1 MKKGTSQT
9 PKELN
14 EGYKEEV
21 LSSGVKVKILPFP
34 ARLWEKI
41 HERVLREFPE
51 VKPPKK
57 TINVLGGTEEIDDL
71 KAPDYLVTKI
81 EVDRQRNA
89 QQSKLVGEAT
99 LDLCVEVDPT
109 PYLPEL
115 KRAAVYG
122 GEIIPSDETEL
133 KIYFLETFALRSR
146 GDYER
151 VISMAAALMAVGD
164 AEVAERINSFR
175 DNLAQPTPNGTDAP
189 GADEIQRV
197 EVEQAQTGT

>member
-1 MKKGTSQT
+1 MKKGTS

-14 EGYKEEV
+14 EGYVEET

-57 TINVLGGTEEIDDL
+57 TISVVGGTEEIDNL
-71 KAPDYLVTKI
+71 KDPEYLVTKN
-81 EVDRQRNA
+81 ETDKQRNA
-89 QQSKLVGEAT
+89 QQSKLIGEAT
-99 LDLCVEVDPT
+99 LDLCIEVDIR
-109 PYLPEL
+109 PYEAEL
-115 KRAAVYG
+115 KRIAIY
-122 GEIIPSDETEL
+122 SDDDLPTEATAL
-133 KIYFLETFALRSR
+133 KIYFLESFALRSR

-151 VISMAAALMAVGD
+151 VVSMAAGLMAVGD

-197 EVEQAQTGT
+197 AVEQAQTGT

>member
-1 MKKGTSQT
+1 MKKGTS

-14 EGYKEEV
+14 EGYVEEV

-51 VKPPKK
+51 VVPPKK
-57 TINVLGGTEEIDDL
+57 TINVVGGTEEIDNL
-71 KAPDYLVTKI
+71 KDPEYLVTKN
-81 EVDRQRNA
+81 ETDKQRNA
-89 QQSKLVGEAT
+89 QQSKLIGEAT
-99 LDLCVEVDPT
+99 LDLCVEVDIR
-109 PYLPEL
+109 PYEAEL
-115 KRAAVYG
+115 KRIAIY
-122 GEIIPSDETEL
+122 SDDDLPTEATAL
-133 KIYFLETFALRSR
+133 KIYFLESFALRSR

-151 VISMAAALMAVGD
+151 VVSMAAGLMAVGD

-197 EVEQAQTGT
+197 AVEQAQTGT

>member
-1 MKKGTSQT
+1 MKKGTS

-14 EGYKEEV
+14 EGYVEEV

-57 TINVLGGTEEIDDL
+57 TISVVGGTEEMDDF
-71 KAPDYLVTKI
+71 KNPEYLVTKS
-81 EVDRQRNA
+81 ETDKKRQGLQA
-89 QQSKLVGEAT
+89 KLVGDAT
-99 LDLCVEVDPT
+99 LDLCVEVDIRPYEAELERISNYSGEPVPDNPT
-109 PYLPEL
+109 E
-115 KRAAVYG
+115 R
-122 GEIIPSDETEL
+122 
-133 KIYFLETFALRSR
+133 KIYFLTDFAIRNRS
-146 GDYER
+146 DYEKIGS
-151 VISMAAALMAVGD
+151 ISVTLMAVGD

-175 DNLAQPTPNGTDAP
+175 DNLAQPTPNGTYAP

>member
-1 MKKGTSQT
+1 MKKGTS

-14 EGYKEEV
+14 EGYVEEV

-41 HERVLREFPE
+41 HERVLREFTE

-57 TINVLGGTEEIDDL
+57 TINVLGGTEEVDDL
-71 KAPDYLVTKI
+71 KDLEYLATKN
-81 EVDRQRNA
+81 ETDKQRNA
-89 QQSKLVGEAT
+89 QQSKLIGEAT
-99 LDLCVEVDPT
+99 LDLCVEVDVR
-109 PYLPEL
+109 PYEAEL
-115 KRAAVYG
+115 KRIAVYSG
-122 GEIIPSDETEL
+122 DTLPTEATEL
-133 KIYFLETFALRSR
+133 KIYFLESFALRSR

-151 VISMAAALMAVGD
+151 VVSMAAGLMAVGD

-175 DNLAQPTPNGTDAP
+175 DNLAQSTPNGTHAP